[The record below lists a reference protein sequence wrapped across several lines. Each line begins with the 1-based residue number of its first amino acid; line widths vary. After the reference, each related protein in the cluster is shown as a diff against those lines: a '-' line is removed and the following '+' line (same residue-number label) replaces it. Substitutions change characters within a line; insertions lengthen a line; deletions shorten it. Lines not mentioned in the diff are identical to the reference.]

1 MTLIPGD
8 GVGPEIMDSTK
19 EVLLQM
25 GAKVDPLVI
34 TNGECSNLVLD
45 SQIDFEEVYFS
56 EVNRGASRLTS
67 LDFKVDSN
75 QTHPVL

>member
-8 GVGPEIMDSTK
+8 GVGPEIMDSTQ

-25 GAKVDPLVI
+25 GAKVDISSQIVSALI
-34 TNGECSNLVLD
+34 NLVLN

-56 EVNRGASRLTS
+56 EVNRGASRSCFHLN
-67 LDFKVDSN
+67 F
-75 QTHPVL
+75 